1 VTPVLAQVVT
11 NQFVLYNQTSFLWCL
26 AEGAPAPDIVWR
38 KNGLVLQNS
47 TNVRY
52 SMGIVKTS
60 NDNYSCEV
68 RKNEQETMNEEFVLS
83 VESEL
88 EHE

>member
-1 VTPVLAQVVT
+1 
-11 NQFVLYNQTSFLWCL
+11 
-26 AEGAPAPDIVWR
+26 
-38 KNGLVLQNS
+38 
-47 TNVRY
+47 
-52 SMGIVKTS
+52 MGIVKTS